1 MENLELLKA
10 ANEEIKTL
18 KQNIRKM
25 EEENETDK
33 KIKIS
38 TKSVIKQMSSNDL
51 LDELMSRESSK
62 EELEKIAIGFIFK
75 KLDFNEHEIEK
86 VLEMTLQKNW
96 RKSARD

>member
-1 MENLELLKA
+1 MENLELPKVV
-10 ANEEIKTL
+10 NEEIERL
-18 KQNIRKM
+18 KQNIREMKR
-25 EEENETDK
+25 EVETDK

-38 TKSVIKQMSSNDL
+38 TKSVIKQMSSSDL
-51 LDELMSRESSK
+51 LDELMNRESSK

-96 RKSARD
+96 RKSTRD